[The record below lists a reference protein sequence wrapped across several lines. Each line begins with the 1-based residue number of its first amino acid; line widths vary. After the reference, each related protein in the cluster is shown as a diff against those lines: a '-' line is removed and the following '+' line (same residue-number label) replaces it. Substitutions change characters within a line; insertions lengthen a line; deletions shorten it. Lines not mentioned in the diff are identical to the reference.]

1 VNNFLLRTLTG
12 IVFVTVIVGAL
23 LWNSY
28 AFAAVFAVFTTFG
41 LWEFYTLLKKNG
53 IRVYRIFPVIVG
65 LLLYTGIFMGLHYFE
80 NYKIFLIIVASAF
93 ALSVILFFIELF
105 SEKEKPFE
113 SVGYSFLGLIYIAIP
128 FTLLVNIPFLS
139 GSGQYSP
146 ELVLGIFL
154 MLWANDT
161 FAYLTGMMIGKH
173 KLFERISPKKTWEGF
188 FGGLIFSM
196 IVGFAF
202 SMKFEYLSMV
212 QWLLLAAVIVVSG
225 TLGDLVE
232 SMLKRSLG
240 CKDSE
245 NFFPGH
251 GGILDR
257 FDSILLSVPF
267 VYLFLMIL
275 L

>member
-1 VNNFLLRTLTG
+1 MNNFIQRTITG
-12 IVFVTVIVGAL
+12 AVFVVVIIGAL
-23 LWNSY
+23 FWNTY
-28 AFAAVFAVFTTFG
+28 AFTAVFAVFTTFG
-41 LWEFYTLLKKNG
+41 LWEFYSLLNKNG
-53 IRVYRIFPVIVG
+53 IKVPRIFPVTIG
-65 LLLYTGIFMGLHYFE
+65 FLLYVGTFLGLHYLKGSDHFL
-80 NYKIFLIIVASAF
+80 LIIAVVF
-93 ALSVILFFIELF
+93 ALSLVMFVAELF
-105 SEKEKPFE
+105 SKKERPFE
-113 SVGYSFLGLIYIAIP
+113 AVGYSFLGLIYIAVP
-128 FTLLVNIPFLS
+128 FILLVNIPFLNNS
-139 GSGQYSP
+139 GNYSP

-188 FGGLIFSM
+188 FGGLIFAM
-196 IVGFAF
+196 IVGLAF
-202 SMKFEYLSMV
+202 SLKFDFLNLI
-212 QWLLLAAVIVVSG
+212 QWLALAAIIVISG

-240 CKDSE
+240 CKDSG

-267 VYLFLMIL
+267 VYLFLMIYL
-275 L
+275 

>member
-1 VNNFLLRTLTG
+1 MNNFLQRTITG
-12 IVFVTVIVGAL
+12 VVFVAVIVGAL
-23 LWNSY
+23 FWNSY
-28 AFAAVFAVFTTFG
+28 AFAAVFAVFTMAG
-41 LWEFYTLLKKNG
+41 LWEFYTLLSKNG
-53 IRVYRIFPVIVG
+53 VRVYRTFPAIVG
-65 LLLYTGIFMGLHYFE
+65 LLIYSGVFVSSHFFE
-80 NYKIFLIIVASAF
+80 NPKIFSFAIASVF
-93 ALSVILFFIELF
+93 ALSVLLFFIELF
-105 SEKEKPFE
+105 AAKEKPFE
-113 SVGYSFLGLIYIAIP
+113 AIGYSFLGLIYIAVP
-128 FTLLVNIPFLS
+128 FTLLVNIPFL
-139 GSGQYSP
+139 GDSGQYSP

-188 FGGLIFSM
+188 CGGLVFSM

-202 SMKFEYLSMV
+202 SLKYEYMSSL
-212 QWLLLAAVIVVSG
+212 QWLLLAVVIVVSG

-240 CKDSE
+240 CKDSG

>member
-1 VNNFLLRTLTG
+1 VNNFIQRTLTG
-12 IVFVTVIVGAL
+12 AVFVVVIIGSL
-23 LWNSY
+23 LWNNY
-28 AFAAVFAVFTTFG
+28 AFTAVFAVFTTVG
-41 LWEFYTLLKKNG
+41 LWEFYSLLKKNG
-53 IRVYRIFPVIVG
+53 ISISRIFPVIVG
-65 LLLYTGIFMGLHYFE
+65 FLIYAGTFLSLHYF
-80 NYKIFLIIVASAF
+80 KITESFSLIIASVF
-93 ALSVILFFIELF
+93 ALSVVMFFVELF
-105 SEKEKPFE
+105 SKKEKPFE
-113 SVGYSFLGLIYIAIP
+113 AIGYSFLGLIYIAVP
-128 FTLLVNIPFLS
+128 FTLLVNIPFIKDQGL
-139 GSGQYSP
+139 YSP

-161 FAYLTGMMIGKH
+161 FAYLTGMLIGKH

-188 FGGLIFSM
+188 FGGLAFTL
-196 IVGFAF
+196 IVAFAF
-202 SMKFEYLSMV
+202 SLKYDYLSLL
-212 QWLLLAAVIVVSG
+212 QWLILAAIIVVSG

-232 SMLKRSLG
+232 SMLKRSIG
-240 CKDSE
+240 CKDSG